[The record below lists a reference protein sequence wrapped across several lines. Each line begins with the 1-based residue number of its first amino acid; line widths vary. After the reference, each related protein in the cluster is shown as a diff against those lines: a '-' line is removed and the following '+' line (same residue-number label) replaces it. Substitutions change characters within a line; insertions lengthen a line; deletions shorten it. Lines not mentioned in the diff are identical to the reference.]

1 MEYSTEDAL
10 TWLTEGI
17 NELEKLN
24 KQDDQTTNYAIGF
37 DLGFL
42 YGTLRT
48 LLATGNITR
57 SKYEEIHASLT
68 KVRQRL
74 FE

>member
-10 TWLTEGI
+10 TWLNEGI
-17 NELEKLN
+17 SELEKLN
-24 KQDDQTTNYAIGF
+24 KQDLTATYAIGF

-48 LLATGNITR
+48 LLATGSITR
-57 SKYEEIHASLT
+57 SKYDEIHISLT
-68 KVRQRL
+68 QARKNYLNR
-74 FE
+74 